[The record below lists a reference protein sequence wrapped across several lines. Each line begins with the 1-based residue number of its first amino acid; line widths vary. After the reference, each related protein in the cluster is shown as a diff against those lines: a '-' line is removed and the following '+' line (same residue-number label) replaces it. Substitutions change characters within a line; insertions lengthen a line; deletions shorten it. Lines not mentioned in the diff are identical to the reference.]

1 MTDDFVVDA
10 VVELEVV
17 VPVVVGLEVVVVAF
31 AVHLLLFH
39 HCCCRRGHCLKV

>member
-1 MTDDFVVDA
+1 VSVTVWLSLSCVTDDFVVDV

-31 AVHLLLFH
+31 AVH
-39 HCCCRRGHCLKV
+39 